1 MRFCYISEYQI
12 LFNGYGLCQVS
23 RLIYIAAQFN
33 GGVVSKQLHRDNRQ
47 RRGEQIRSIRNIEY
61 LIRNAFHIGTAFA
74 HNGNH
79 ISAAGLDFLYI
90 ADKLFIQRLL
100 GCDSNNQS
108 TFLNQGNGAMLQLAG
123 SISFGMNIG
132 NFLQLQ
138 GAFQRSAVVNAATN
152 DDTLLRVFSVPRDW

>member
-1 MRFCYISEYQI
+1 MSIRKRNMQIGQKTPGSWQLPGVRFLRFCYISEYQI

-61 LIRNAFHIGTAFA
+61 LIRNAFYIGTAFA

-90 ADKLFIQRLL
+90 ADKLFISVLDGTACIL
-100 GCDSNNQS
+100 G
-108 TFLNQGNGAMLQLAG
+108 
-123 SISFGMNIG
+123 
-132 NFLQLQ
+132 
-138 GAFQRSAVVNAATN
+138 
-152 DDTLLRVFSVPRDW
+152 